1 MYRRVAGLL
10 ILAGLT
16 LGLAACSSEPTAE
29 VSSAE
34 QAKNQAAA
42 AEADKYVPDQFQ
54 KAQSTL
60 DQAQAALKE
69 ENNKFSM
76 FRDYDPIRT
85 QLSQATQEFND
96 AAQAAQTKKDEV
108 QQQNEQDLADAEQA
122 LASAQSALE
131 KAPKGKGTQA
141 DLEAMRADLDAA
153 STALDNARQQQQAGN
168 YLEAQSQIQTAKAKA
183 QSVSSQV
190 EEAMQA
196 RRGRR

>member
-1 MYRRVAGLL
+1 MYRRLAGL
-10 ILAGLT
+10 ILLTGLT

-29 VSSAE
+29 ISAAE

-42 AEADKYVPDQFQ
+42 TDADKYVPDEFQ

-60 DQAQAALKE
+60 DQAQTALQA
-69 ENNKFSM
+69 ENDKFSM

-96 AAQAAQTKKDEV
+96 AGQAAQTKKEEV
-108 QQQNEQDLADAEQA
+108 QQQDEQDLADAEQA

-141 DLEAMRADLDAA
+141 DLEAMSADLDAA
-153 STALDNARQQQQAGN
+153 GTALDNARQQMQAGN
-168 YLEAQSQIQTAKAKA
+168 YLESQSQIQTAKRKA
-183 QSVSSQV
+183 DSVSSQV
-190 EEAMQA
+190 EEAIKA
-196 RRGRR
+196 RSGRR